1 MRTVELAKA
10 AAQAEKL
17 RLQRIATRKGMR
29 VAFYAGA
36 GVFGV
41 ASLVLLHVVAYHAM
55 VPALSPLAA
64 SAIILAVDLV
74 LAGILAYLGGRDAP
88 DEIEIQAGMIRD
100 RAMAEIKSTLT
111 LSSLLLPASRIVGK
125 RRSAGLALGALA
137 TRLLTRRSG

>member
-17 RLQRIATRKGMR
+17 RLQRIATRKAMR
-29 VAFYAGA
+29 VAYYAGA

-41 ASLVLLHVVAYHAM
+41 ATLVLLHVVAYHAM
-55 VPALSPLAA
+55 VPALSPLVA

-74 LAGILAYLGGRDAP
+74 LAGILAFLGGRDAP
-88 DEIEIQAGMIRD
+88 DDIELQAGIIRD
-100 RAMAEIKSTLT
+100 QALAELKTSLT

-125 RRSAGLALGALA
+125 RRTAGLALGALA
-137 TRLLTRRSG
+137 TRLLARRSG

>member
-17 RLQRIATRKGMR
+17 RLERIAIRKGMR

-55 VPALSPLAA
+55 VPRLSPLVA

-74 LAGILAYLGGRDAP
+74 LAGILFVLGNRDAP
-88 DEIEIQAGMIRD
+88 DDVEVQAGMIRD
-100 RAMAEIKSTLT
+100 QAIAEIKTSLTLT
-111 LSSLLLPASRIVGK
+111 SMIAPVTRIVGT
-125 RRSAGLALGALA
+125 RRTAGLALGALA
-137 TRLLTRRSG
+137 TRLLARRSA